1 MNVSPN
7 ILAKKYNFKN
17 LRRGFVD
24 ERALITSTSIFSCHW
39 NNPAPFILWKKTP
52 ENPFFNTN
60 SELLQNCTEKQIM
73 PLKTTIIGYLTVY
86 DVIRSLLVLIEKLAF
101 FNKQL

>member
-1 MNVSPN
+1 M
-7 ILAKKYNFKN
+7 AKNYNFKN

-24 ERALITSTSIFSCHW
+24 ERALVTTTSISSCHW
-39 NNPAPFILWKKTP
+39 NNPAPVSLRKKTP
-52 ENPFFNTN
+52 GNAFFYTN

-73 PLKTTIIGYLTVY
+73 PLKTTIIGYLMVY